1 MCELGATDDEVA
13 KALGVCVRTLYRWQ
27 SQHPEFCQA
36 LKAGKE
42 VADNRIERALYHKAA
57 GYTYDS
63 EKIFQNNGE
72 VVRVKITE
80 HVPPDTT
87 AMIFW
92 LKNRRPDLWRDKRE
106 VDQTVKREAVEFSDA
121 ELEDII
127 RRGSEGAAK
136 PQTRTP
142 RSNKVH

>member
-72 VVRVKITE
+72 VVRVKIIE

-87 AMIFW
+87 AMDEGNNSSGRHGTARARCDGN
-92 LKNRRPDLWRDKRE
+92 LQDRE
-106 VDQTVKREAVEFSDA
+106 
-121 ELEDII
+121 
-127 RRGSEGAAK
+127 
-136 PQTRTP
+136 
-142 RSNKVH
+142 

>member
-106 VDQTVKREAVEFSDA
+106 FEHVKREAVEFSDA

-136 PQTRTP
+136 PQTRTA